1 MFALFSFASTPPT
14 SNITVPSSSGQTVTV
29 TWTGMI
35 PALVNGTSDCANL
48 ADTPVVDQHLPT
60 IIVLARAYNT
70 VNAKCTR
77 DASLEGT
84 SGNDEIL
91 TVLNPD
97 ASELNTSH
105 SGNPSETVTATNLAE
120 G

>member
-1 MFALFSFASTPPT
+1 MFSFASTPAS

-29 TWTGMI
+29 TWTGQI

-60 IIVLARAYNT
+60 ITVPAGVYNT
-70 VNAKCTR
+70 LNAKFTFNISW
-77 DASLEGT
+77 DEN

-91 TVLNPD
+91 TVLKPD
-97 ASELNTSH
+97 GSELATSDT
-105 SGNPSETVTATNLAE
+105 SNPHRARR
-120 G
+120 